1 MGGCGGGKP
10 LILPGTNGPASQRF
24 KWDSNGGWIVF
35 LLSPAI
41 TAGPPVPL
49 CSPVALH
56 PEPLVSLSHPAIP
69 PGFQALPAGGEFIG
83 INGPL
88 YLLHQG
94 ADVRLGLRVEPRHL
108 NPMGVLHGGMT
119 ASFCDMLI
127 PLSVHRKSPE
137 LGQRFLPTISLQVDY
152 LAPAPLGCWI
162 EGRAELLRATR
173 TLVFAQGLVTADGVP
188 CARASGVFKIGPEMP
203 AALRA

>member
-1 MGGCGGGKP
+1 M
-10 LILPGTNGPASQRF
+10 A
-24 KWDSNGGWIVF
+24 
-35 LLSPAI
+35 
-41 TAGPPVPL
+41 VPL

-152 LAPAPLGCWI
+152 LAPAPLGCWL
-162 EGRAELLRATR
+162 EGTAELLRATR